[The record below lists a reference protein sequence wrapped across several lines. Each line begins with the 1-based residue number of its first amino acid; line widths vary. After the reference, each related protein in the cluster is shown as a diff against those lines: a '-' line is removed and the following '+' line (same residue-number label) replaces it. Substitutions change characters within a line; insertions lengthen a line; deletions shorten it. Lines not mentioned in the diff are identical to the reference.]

1 MSWRTYSMTKHI
13 YTAILSGG
21 HSMMMVS
28 DIFGRGTDVV
38 KWFNEHLE
46 KNEVCAVRYEFSI
59 DIDNDGCEIV

>member
-1 MSWRTYSMTKHI
+1 
-13 YTAILSGG
+13 
-21 HSMMMVS
+21 MMMVS